1 MDIVPKTFAS
11 LVLCLCFFITMDSA
25 RGSESLMTD
34 ARSKALVQELKDLV
48 ASDAASKKITIKTH
62 DGAYSAKLYTRPD
75 DKASVVISLVRGS
88 DKDVEVP
95 RIGTI
100 LVKGKAVSPAT
111 GDFEF
116 ASKPDEQTPVII
128 FFDRSTSATGVSKK
142 TRWPAKGKMLNQ
154 SIGVAGG
161 KGKRPG
167 LNPGD
172 WPCEDSNGNDIPKT
186 VSLSDADTIWF
197 YMCPNNGQTLT
208 YGYEIRMRQRGTDN
222 VEADVGI
229 DPLIYNHP

>member
-25 RGSESLMTD
+25 RSSESHMTD
-34 ARSKALVQELKDLV
+34 TRSKALVQELKNLV
-48 ASDAASKKITIKTH
+48 ASDASSKKITIKTL
-62 DGAYSAKLYTRPD
+62 DGEYSATLYTRPD
-75 DKASVVISLVRGS
+75 DNASVVISLVRGS
-88 DKDVEVP
+88 DKDVEIP

-100 LVKGKAVSPAT
+100 LVKGKPVTAAT

-128 FFDRSTSATGVSKK
+128 FFDRGTGATGVSKK
-142 TRWPAKGKMLNQ
+142 TLWPTGGKKLNQ
-154 SIGVAGG
+154 SIGVAAG

-167 LNPGD
+167 LNQRD

-186 VSLSDADTIWF
+186 VSLADADTIWF

-208 YGYEIRMRQRGTDN
+208 YVYEIRMRQRGTDSI
-222 VEADVGI
+222 EADVGI

>member
-34 ARSKALVQELKDLV
+34 TRSKALVQELKNLV
-48 ASDAASKKITIKTH
+48 ASNAPSKKITIKTL
-62 DGAYSAKLYTRPD
+62 DGEYSATLYTRPD
-75 DKASVVISLVRGS
+75 DNASIVISLVRGS
-88 DKDVEVP
+88 DKDVEIP

-100 LVKGKAVSPAT
+100 LVKGTPVSAAT

-128 FFDRSTSATGVSKK
+128 FFDRSTGATGVSKK
-142 TRWPAKGKMLNQ
+142 TLWPAGGKKLNQ
-154 SIGVAGG
+154 SIGVAVG

-172 WPCEDSNGNDIPKT
+172 WPCEDSNGNDIPKA
-186 VSLSDADTIWF
+186 VSLADADTIRF
-197 YMCPNNGQTLT
+197 YMCPNNGQALN
-208 YGYEIRMRQRGTDN
+208 YVYEIRMRQRGTDGI
-222 VEADVGI
+222 EADVGI